1 MGRDRSLNLE
11 RNTMLDLVAMMLG
24 ATVGL
29 LLIVNVFRLAA
40 GVQFM
45 HWRHVLTAYAAGLL
59 FCAVAAQAMN
69 QQAIGYLLTA
79 PLAIGLELMLLRR
92 RSTATGTP

>member
-1 MGRDRSLNLE
+1 
-11 RNTMLDLVAMMLG
+11 MLHLAATIVA
-24 ATVGL
+24 ATIGL

-40 GVQFM
+40 GVWFT

-59 FCAVAAQAMN
+59 FCAVAARGEG

-79 PLAIGLELMLLRR
+79 PIAIGLELMLLRR
-92 RSTATGTP
+92 RSPATRGSSPVIREG